1 MASWRKPLS
10 GLGDARFLLAAIAFH
25 VIALPV
31 AAAIAPEVAPTRWFA
46 GSAEPYE
53 YDVDLDS
60 ALLPPEPDD
69 RVLPIGPPQ
78 HVIGAHREHTP
89 RTPYDPSIPPEDRAH
104 SDTDP
109 PPDDPGEILTAD
121 PDAPGV
127 TDEYTRPPSA
137 GELYGPPGLP
147 ALGGGNEVWRH
158 YPGALPDST
167 STALPAP
174 TKAPARK
181 YDKKAATKVLQDG
194 VREKE
199 RKLGLDFP
207 GRGPIRSAFVTAV
220 YSSDA
225 PYVCEASFSLSVDKS
240 GKVTGVS
247 LLGFSGGDSST
258 WNTVVQTAKG
268 ALASAKLPMKSAYE
282 KGAVVGVTVRSIERT
297 PAGGVQRD
305 GLKINFDP
313 SDIGAKATRMVTA
326 HVNPQPVQ

>member
-1 MASWRKPLS
+1 MARFHD
-10 GLGDARFLLAAIAFH
+10 LGDARFLLAALAFH
-25 VIALPV
+25 AIALPV
-31 AAAIAPEVAPTRWFA
+31 AAAIAPEAAPSRWFVA
-46 GSAEPYE
+46 GQAEPYE

-60 ALLPPEPDD
+60 ALLPPEPEE
-69 RVLPIGPPQ
+69 RLLPIGPPQ
-78 HVIGAHREHTP
+78 HVIGAHRERVP
-89 RTPYDPSIPPEDRAH
+89 RAPYDPNVLPPDSTSHPDAE
-104 SDTDP
+104 P
-109 PPDDPGEILTAD
+109 PPHDPGEVLTAE

-127 TDEYTRPPSA
+127 TDEYLRPPSA

-147 ALGGGNEVWRH
+147 ALGGGNELWRH

-167 STALPAP
+167 ATALPAP
-174 TKAPARK
+174 TKAPTRQ

-225 PYVCEASFSLSVDKS
+225 PFVCEASFSVSVDKS
-240 GKVTGVS
+240 GKVTGIS
-247 LLGFSGGDSST
+247 LLGFSGGDSAT
-258 WNTVVQTAKG
+258 WNGVVKIAKG
-268 ALASAKLPMKSAYE
+268 ALASAKLPMKSAFE
-282 KGAVVGVTVRSIERT
+282 KGAIVGVTVRSIERT
-297 PAGGVQRD
+297 PTGGVERD

-313 SDIGAKATRMVTA
+313 SDIGAKATRVVTA